1 MEAQIYKCLD
11 KIRDKN
17 NKILEYVLIDR
28 SGFKKRVEAPVLKN
42 AIKQGTVKVVNLT
55 LNSIG
60 RLIDCSYS
68 DEYAASHRLTI
79 KKSDDLPNRNYKYTN
94 KNSEIRNKNLAYA
107 LAYLHVYSYTDY
119 GLCKMLVD
127 MFTGDELSGGWW
139 ILGDRR
145 IQSRKDVVKVLTKVY
160 YDTIAGLENVC
171 LTEEYN
177 AHMASL
183 LSSAKA
189 MEDLNRVNLTILNLN
204 ENGLRQESTNLLRML
219 GIYRKELKS
228 YCEFYHDGVTDS
240 AIKRVDKAVNQCLGD
255 LKNTLAA
262 RCKMTDYSDNISTEL
277 NNAVKSKGTW
287 KSKNDYLY
295 ELQPAA
301 RILYDIVSTF
311 GMTIRSVC
319 HGRTLD
325 NMADIANTLTFLR
338 VATSTDADLYEIV
351 KDQYKKNASP
361 NEGFEEFLKFVTREE
376 MANTLMIKES
386 KRYAQALVKLASDKN
401 YSDFYEIC
409 DAVLHYTNNG
419 IGVIGVASKYNKI
432 NRKDKVVAILD
443 NIDTI
448 YNTIGSLGQDRMV
461 RLASEKWNRLHG
473 IIDCIHAVE
482 PDTSKSGLELPNYS
496 TNIRQELIK
505 MAKNDTDSSVIK

>member
-1 MEAQIYKCLD
+1 MEAPIYKCLD
-11 KIRDKN
+11 KIRGKN

-28 SGFKKRVEAPVLKN
+28 SGFKTRVEAAVLKN

-55 LNSIG
+55 FNSIG

-68 DEYAASHRLTI
+68 DEYDVHHGLTI
-79 KKSDDLPNRNYKYTN
+79 KRSDDLPNKNYKYTN
-94 KNSEIRNKNLAYA
+94 ENSEIRNKNLAYT

-119 GLCKMLVD
+119 GLCKTLVN
-127 MFTGDELSGGWW
+127 MFTGDELLGGWW

-160 YDTIAGLENVC
+160 YDTIAGLANVC
-171 LTEEYN
+171 LAEEYN

-189 MEDLNRVNLTILNLN
+189 MEDLNRVHLTILNLN
-204 ENGLRQESTNLLRML
+204 ESGLKEESTKLLKML
-219 GIYRKELKS
+219 TAYRKELKS
-228 YCEFYHDGVTDS
+228 YSEFYSDGVIES
-240 AIKRVDKAVNQCLGD
+240 ALKRVDKAVNQCFGD

-277 NNAVKSKGTW
+277 DKAVKSKGTW

-301 RILYDIVSTF
+301 RILYAIVLAF
-311 GMTIRSVC
+311 GITIRSVC

-325 NMADIANTLTFLR
+325 NMADMANTLTFLR
-338 VATSTDADLYEIV
+338 VATSTDADLYGVV

-361 NEGFEEFLKFVTREE
+361 NESFEEFLKFVTREE
-376 MANTLMIKES
+376 MVNTLMLKES

-409 DAVLHYTNNG
+409 DAVLRYINNG

-496 TNIRQELIK
+496 SNIRQELIK
-505 MAKNDTDSSVIK
+505 MAKK